1 MKQIKNYF
9 TGRKAMIE
17 YSVDMNDVY
26 TNIDY

>member
-17 YSVDMNDVY
+17 YLVDMNDVY